1 MVLFLVAVKSFR
13 LSVKQRDFF
22 FFHDF
27 TGFDLE
33 LAKVIDNDQII
44 MAVLREKK
52 LYITFSICRL
62 TKNKQYKSRLGRIL
76 TQTLTF
82 PKFSYAIRPM

>member
-1 MVLFLVAVKSFR
+1 
-13 LSVKQRDFF
+13 
-22 FFHDF
+22 
-27 TGFDLE
+27 
-33 LAKVIDNDQII
+33 

-52 LYITFSICRL
+52 LYI

-82 PKFSYAIRPM
+82 PKFSYAIRPMQLYGFVKNYNKKYKQGTFSMTQSYKAKEIKPLDQK